1 MDKRTKTRWVA
12 AVLAALLASQAVASA
27 VLEGYR
33 FDERARVASR
43 ELQLN
48 GLGVRAVFVFK
59 AFVAALY
66 LEEKAREGAQV
77 LGHPGAKRLQLR
89 MLMDIGAADI
99 KKALFDGI
107 RKNVSA
113 AEWAAM
119 QERLE
124 RLGRTIDAIGM
135 ARTGDTITLDYVP
148 QQGLLLSLNDQPQ
161 GATIA
166 GADIYHALLAI
177 FVGDDP
183 VDTRLRSGL
192 LGQ

>member
-1 MDKRTKTRWVA
+1 MAHAWIR
-12 AVLAALLASQAVASA
+12 LAALGLALTMGVAFA
-27 VLEGYR
+27 ATLEGHR
-33 FDERARVASR
+33 FEERTRVASR

-66 LEEKAREGAQV
+66 LEEKARDGALV

-89 MLMDIGAADI
+89 MLMDVGAPDI
-99 KKALFDGI
+99 KKALLDGI
-107 RKNVSA
+107 RKNVGA
-113 AEWAAM
+113 AEWASM

-124 RLGRTIDAIGM
+124 RFGRTIDAIGM
-135 ARTGDTITLDYVP
+135 ARSGDTITLDYVP
-148 QQGLLLSLNDQPQ
+148 QQGLLLAVNDQPQ
-161 GATIA
+161 GGPIP
-166 GADIYHALLAI
+166 GADLYHAMLAI